1 LEIGKEASSGRHFHA
16 VRFFRDSASLC
27 TMVGDFISE
36 GIANGQPA
44 IVIARPHHRED
55 IARHL
60 RASAIDT
67 SKLEQNGDLY
77 MIDADATLAEF
88 IRNGRPDSGRFNR
101 TMRPLLEKAARGR
114 PHCTVRAYGE
124 MVDVLWKDGA
134 TAAAIRLEMLWNELA
149 SRHSLSLLCGY
160 AMGNF
165 YKEAAVE
172 DICSHHTHVISE
184 TGAPVVLT

>member
-1 LEIGKEASSGRHFHA
+1 MEIGKAAASIRDFHA
-16 VRFFRDSASLC
+16 VRFFNDSDSLC
-27 TMVGDFISE
+27 RLVGDFISD
-36 GIANGQPA
+36 GITNGQPA
-44 IVIARPHHRED
+44 IVIARPDHRED

-60 RASAIDT
+60 RACAIDT

-88 IRNGRPDSGRFNR
+88 ILDGRLDSRRFNR
-101 TMRPLLEKAARGR
+101 TVTPLLEKATRGR

-184 TGAPVVLT
+184 TGVPVVLT

>member
-1 LEIGKEASSGRHFHA
+1 M
-16 VRFFRDSASLC
+16 
-27 TMVGDFISE
+27 T
-36 GIANGQPA
+36 
-44 IVIARPHHRED
+44 
-55 IARHL
+55 
-60 RASAIDT
+60 
-67 SKLEQNGDLY
+67 
-77 MIDADATLAEF
+77 
-88 IRNGRPDSGRFNR
+88 
-101 TMRPLLEKAARGR
+101 PLLEKAARGR

-149 SRHSLSLLCGY
+149 GRHSLSLLCGY

-172 DICSHHTHVISE
+172 DICSHHTHVMSE